1 MAQEAGGAG
10 TPRSSVQR
18 LLFRSLVALAAVVA
32 FGTLGYWLLG
42 FTLIDA
48 LYQTTITV
56 TTVGFRE
63 VEDFGTSEKIFTM
76 IFLFV
81 GVGVVLYTLT
91 ALLGLIIEGYLDNAW
106 GRRRMDRAITRM
118 SGHAIVCGWGRVGK
132 AASEQLIRAG
142 QPVVVVDEDE
152 ERLESCPYPSLLG
165 DAAEDEVLRRA
176 GIERARTLVATLDDD
191 AASLY
196 VTLTAR
202 AINPELVIIARSRTT
217 DAERKLH
224 RAGADRV
231 VNPQQIG
238 GTRIAAFALQP
249 HVVDFL
255 EVAMHDHE
263 VEFKLEE
270 VAVQGGSPLAGAT
283 VRESRMREGDGAMML
298 ALRKHDGG
306 GFVTNPP
313 NDVTIEPA
321 DVVIAIGTD
330 EQLADLRRQATAPR
344 GLRLGR
350 PHPPEPLAPAPL
362 QPPAGQQEARQ
373 AASPAAQQQR
383 ATSPFEG

>member
-1 MAQEAGGAG
+1 
-10 TPRSSVQR
+10 
-18 LLFRSLVALAAVVA
+18 
-32 FGTLGYWLLG
+32 
-42 FTLIDA
+42 
-48 LYQTTITV
+48 
-56 TTVGFRE
+56 
-63 VEDFGTSEKIFTM
+63 
-76 IFLFV
+76 
-81 GVGVVLYTLT
+81 
-91 ALLGLIIEGYLDNAW
+91 
-106 GRRRMDRAITRM
+106 
-118 SGHAIVCGWGRVGK
+118 
-132 AASEQLIRAG
+132 
-142 QPVVVVDEDE
+142 VVVVDEDE

-202 AINPELVIIARSRTT
+202 AINPALVIIARSRTT

-238 GTRIAAFALQP
+238 GSRIAAFALQP

-255 EVAMHDHE
+255 EVAMHDQE

-270 VAVQGGSPLAGAT
+270 VAVQAGSPLAGAT

-330 EQLADLRRQATAPR
+330 NQLADLRRQATAPR
-344 GLRLGR
+344 GLRLPR
-350 PHPPEPLAPAPL
+350 PHPPEPLAPAL
-362 QPPAGQQEARQ
+362 QDSARQPVPPPASRVDGG
-373 AASPAAQQQR
+373 PAGA
-383 ATSPFEG
+383 